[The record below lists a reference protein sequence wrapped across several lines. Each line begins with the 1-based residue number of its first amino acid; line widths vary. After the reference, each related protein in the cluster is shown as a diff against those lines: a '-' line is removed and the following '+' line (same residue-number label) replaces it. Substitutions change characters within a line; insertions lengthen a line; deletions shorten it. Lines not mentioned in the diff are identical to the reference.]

1 MAIICVSEIR
11 KTIIDETFRQ
21 QIEDTIIALPEPEQQ
36 QALKKWIF
44 DKANSFL
51 ERCEI
56 VEEDEEMPTLLMW
69 YYVQLKSEWSQ
80 LNTEVQYQP
89 LRSEEPDM
97 MLIFKA
103 STLSLLLAQIEQILS
118 YVDVERATDYLSDPI
133 WKEDDLSSF
142 KVSNEQQSDLVVRS
156 EDLQSSQIRV
166 FDEIREAVEL
176 LETEKAQL
184 NGSYG
189 KLKSKLDQIQS
200 RFHQLT
206 QNSNQLRLGIIELR
220 QTQAQDLFERLDRF
234 FQDAQHTF
242 GVWGDFSVGGS
253 SIMIERQTVDIM
265 VEPFSRL
272 MRMMLRIAAPF
283 NESIQIRLRVR
294 FAGRKL
300 KIGLRVRSENMEF
313 LHEIINME
321 NSCKTG
327 MFESVKE
334 LLASVGGTLEVVQK
348 KATDV
353 EIMSVLPNNTNV
365 MEESVIF
372 EAGSVIAGI
381 PRGFVSQMV
390 SVNEEKLQSVNTHPT
405 LVERGEVYPY
415 LNLNTLLNEHSDD
428 KDYVAVLINQ
438 SGKRLALGVSKVI
451 GIETVSLQPLGAYES
466 ESPLVQSIGMTGSGL
481 ILNFLDMGML
491 FDMDIVQPHQMPSL
505 QAQN

>member
-253 SIMIERQTVDIM
+253 SIMIEAK
-265 VEPFSRL
+265 P
-272 MRMMLRIAAPF
+272 
-283 NESIQIRLRVR
+283 
-294 FAGRKL
+294 
-300 KIGLRVRSENMEF
+300 
-313 LHEIINME
+313 
-321 NSCKTG
+321 
-327 MFESVKE
+327 
-334 LLASVGGTLEVVQK
+334 
-348 KATDV
+348 
-353 EIMSVLPNNTNV
+353 
-365 MEESVIF
+365 
-372 EAGSVIAGI
+372 
-381 PRGFVSQMV
+381 
-390 SVNEEKLQSVNTHPT
+390 
-405 LVERGEVYPY
+405 
-415 LNLNTLLNEHSDD
+415 
-428 KDYVAVLINQ
+428 
-438 SGKRLALGVSKVI
+438 
-451 GIETVSLQPLGAYES
+451 
-466 ESPLVQSIGMTGSGL
+466 L
-481 ILNFLDMGML
+481 ILW
-491 FDMDIVQPHQMPSL
+491 
-505 QAQN
+505 